1 MTVKPPF
8 SRRIVSSQWVQDDF
22 PDSARIALL
31 HLLHDLVDRR
41 YVHGWIEI
49 DREMRRI
56 NREDPQIYDSQK
68 VESIRNARLSAE
80 KLLKTLAWPKVFDF
94 CERLQSHLAKAVG
107 HWNDFNRDMDIETER
122 DEVRL
127 YMADELQRI
136 FLEENLAFSFD
147 QEQGHIQR
155 RGRGHTAQQI
165 AKAEPTFGDP
175 RLNSAR
181 EHFRKAT
188 QYFNNRT
195 RPDYENTVKE
205 AVCSVEAAARTLFPQ
220 VKAKTLGEVI
230 KQIQGSG
237 EGQLPKPL
245 ADSITGL
252 YAYRNAGDG
261 VSHGGADGGKAT
273 PAIAEY
279 AMAVAASQI
288 ILLHE
293 IASLPKADVP
303 F

>member
-8 SRRIVSSQWVQDDF
+8 SRRILGSQWIQDDF

-31 HLLHDLVDRR
+31 HLLHDLVDRM
-41 YVHGWIEI
+41 YVNDWIDI
-49 DREMRRI
+49 DREIRRI
-56 NREDPQIYDSQK
+56 GRDEPQIYDSQK
-68 VESIRNARLSAE
+68 AESIRNARLSAE
-80 KLLKTLAWPKVFDF
+80 KLLKILAWPKIFDF

-107 HWNDFNRDMDIETER
+107 HWNDFNREMDIETDR
-122 DEVRL
+122 DDVRL
-127 YMADELQRI
+127 FIGDELQRI
-136 FLEENLAFSFD
+136 FLEENLAFTFD
-147 QEQGHIQR
+147 HEQGEVQR
-155 RGRGHTAQQI
+155 RGRGHTAKQV
-165 AKAEPTFGDP
+165 AKAEPTFSDP
-175 RLNSAR
+175 RLNSSR

-205 AVCSVEAAARTLFPQ
+205 AVCAIEAAARSLFSD

-237 EGQLPKPL
+237 NGQLPKPI

-261 VSHGGADGGKAT
+261 VSHGGADGGK
-273 PAIAEY
+273 PLR
-279 AMAVAASQI
+279 
-288 ILLHE
+288 LLLNMLWLWPHH
-293 IASLPKADVP
+293 K
-303 F
+303 

>member
-1 MTVKPPF
+1 MAVKPPF
-8 SRRIVSSQWVQDDF
+8 SRRILGSPWIQDDF

-31 HLLHDLVDRR
+31 HLLHDLVDRK
-41 YVHGWIEI
+41 YVNDWIEI
-49 DREMRRI
+49 DREIRRI
-56 NREDPQIYDSQK
+56 ARDEPQIYDSQQ
-68 VESIRNARLSAE
+68 VASIRNARLSAE
-80 KLLKTLAWPKVFDF
+80 KLLKTVAWPKIFDF
-94 CERLQSHLAKAVG
+94 CERLQSHLATAVG
-107 HWNDFNRDMDIETER
+107 HWNDFNRDMDIETDR
-122 DEVRL
+122 NEVQL
-127 YMADELQRI
+127 YIGDELQRI

-147 QEQGHIQR
+147 QEQGEILR

-175 RLNSAR
+175 RLNGAR

-188 QYFNNRT
+188 QYFNNRA

-205 AVCSVEAAARTLFPQ
+205 AVCAVEAAARNLFPH
-220 VKAKTLGEVI
+220 VKAKTLGDVI

-237 EGQLPKPL
+237 DGQLPKPL

-252 YAYRNAGDG
+252 YGYRNAGDG

-288 ILLHE
+288 ILLYE
-293 IASLPKADVP
+293 IASLQKADVP

>member
-22 PDSARIALL
+22 PDSARTALL

-41 YVHGWIEI
+41 YVKGWIEI
-49 DREMRRI
+49 DREIRWI
-56 NREDPQIYDSQK
+56 AREDPQIYDQQI
-68 VESIRNARLSAE
+68 VESSRNARLSAE
-80 KLLKTLAWPKVFDF
+80 QLLRTLKWQTIFDF
-94 CERLQSHLAKAVG
+94 CERLQSRLAVSIDDWNG
-107 HWNDFNRDMDIETER
+107 HVEIDRGEAQ
-122 DEVRL
+122 L
-127 YMADELQRI
+127 YIGDELQRI

-147 QEQGHIQR
+147 QEQGEILR

-175 RLNSAR
+175 RLNGAR

-188 QYFNNRT
+188 QYFNNRA

-205 AVCSVEAAARTLFPQ
+205 AVCAVEAAARNLFPH
-220 VKAKTLGEVI
+220 VKAKTLGDVI

-237 EGQLPKPL
+237 DGQLPKPL

-252 YAYRNAGDG
+252 YGYRNAGDG

-288 ILLHE
+288 ILLYE
-293 IASLPKADVP
+293 IASLQKADVP

>member
-22 PDSARIALL
+22 PDSARTGLL

-41 YVHGWIEI
+41 YVKGWIEI
-49 DREMRRI
+49 DREIRRI
-56 NREDPQIYDSQK
+56 NREHPQLYDQQK
-68 VESIRNARLSAE
+68 VESSQNARLSAE
-80 KLLKTLAWPKVFDF
+80 QLLRTIEWQKIFDF
-94 CERLQSHLAKAVG
+94 CERLQSHLAASIDDWNG
-107 HWNDFNRDMDIETER
+107 HVEIDREEAQ
-122 DEVRL
+122 L
-127 YMADELQRI
+127 YIGDELQRI

-147 QEQGHIQR
+147 QEQGEIQR
-155 RGRGHTAQQI
+155 RGRGHTLQQI
-165 AKAEPTFGDP
+165 AKAEPTLGDP
-175 RLNSAR
+175 RLDNAR
-181 EHFRKAT
+181 EHFTKAM
-188 QYFNNRT
+188 QYFSNRT

-205 AVCSVEAAARTLFPQ
+205 AVCADEAAARNLFPH

-245 ADSITGL
+245 ADSISGL

>member
-22 PDSARIALL
+22 PDSARTALL

-41 YVHGWIEI
+41 YVKGWIEI
-49 DREMRRI
+49 DREIRWI
-56 NREDPQIYDSQK
+56 AREDPQIYDQQI
-68 VESIRNARLSAE
+68 VESSRNARLSAE
-80 KLLKTLAWPKVFDF
+80 QLLRTLKWQTIFDF
-94 CERLQSHLAKAVG
+94 CERLQSRLAVSIDDWNG
-107 HWNDFNRDMDIETER
+107 HVEIDRGEAQ
-122 DEVRL
+122 L
-127 YMADELQRI
+127 YIGDELQRI

-147 QEQGHIQR
+147 HEQGEIQR
-155 RGRGHTAQQI
+155 RGRGHTLQQI
-165 AKAEPTFGDP
+165 AKAEPTLGDP
-175 RLNSAR
+175 RLDNAR
-181 EHFRKAT
+181 EHFTKAM
-188 QYFNNRT
+188 QYFSNRT

-205 AVCSVEAAARTLFPQ
+205 AVCAVEAAARNLFPH

-245 ADSITGL
+245 ADSISGL

>member
-1 MTVKPPF
+1 MSVKPPF

-22 PDSARIALL
+22 PDSARMALL
-31 HLLHDLVDRR
+31 HLLHDLVDCR
-41 YVHGWIEI
+41 YVNGWIEI
-49 DREMRRI
+49 DREIRRI
-56 NREDPQIYDSQK
+56 NREAPQIYDHQK
-68 VESIRNARLSAE
+68 VDSVQNARLSAE
-80 KLLKTLAWPKVFDF
+80 QLLRTLEWQKIFDF
-94 CERLQSHLAKAVG
+94 CERLQSHLAASIDDWNG
-107 HWNDFNRDMDIETER
+107 HVEIDRG
-122 DEVRL
+122 EVQL
-127 YMADELQRI
+127 YIADELQRI
-136 FLEENLAFSFD
+136 FLEENLAFTFD
-147 QEQGHIQR
+147 HEQGEVQR

-165 AKAEPTFGDP
+165 SKAEPTFGDP

-188 QYFNNRT
+188 QYFNNRA

-205 AVCSVEAAARTLFPQ
+205 AVCSVEAAARTLFPH
-220 VKAKTLGEVI
+220 VNAKTLGEVI

-237 EGQLPKPL
+237 DGQLPKPL